1 MMTEI
6 SYLACCTAI
15 RVDLVGSLTQERMD
29 PGPKELHCHILLTL
43 TRLGLRDLGNY
54 WMLEAGCLCPGSW
67 SRDSYG
73 VYS

>member
-43 TRLGLRDLGNY
+43 TRLGLRDLRELLDVGG
-54 WMLEAGCLCPGSW
+54 WVPMPWIMVS
-67 SRDSYG
+67 
-73 VYS
+73 